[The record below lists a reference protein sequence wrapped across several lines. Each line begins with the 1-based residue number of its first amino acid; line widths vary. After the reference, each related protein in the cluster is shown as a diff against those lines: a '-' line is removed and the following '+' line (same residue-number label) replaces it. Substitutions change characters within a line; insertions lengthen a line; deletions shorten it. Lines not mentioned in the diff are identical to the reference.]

1 MSIMRELQGIKQNHV
16 ELQGLRIT
24 VSEMKKKKNGRI
36 NSRVDITEEKL
47 VNLKT
52 QK

>member
-16 ELQGLRIT
+16 ELQGLSIT
-24 VSEMKKKKNGRI
+24 VSEMKKENGRI